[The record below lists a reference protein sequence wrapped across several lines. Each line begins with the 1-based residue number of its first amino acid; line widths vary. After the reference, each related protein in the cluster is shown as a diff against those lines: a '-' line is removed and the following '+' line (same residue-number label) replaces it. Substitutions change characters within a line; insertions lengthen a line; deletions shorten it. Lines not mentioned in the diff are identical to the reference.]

1 MEAYNIK
8 RNRDNIKQKFPPF
21 STTKSEQNPTLSS
34 NQLIG
39 ASDFANHSQT
49 SPVDMQLGETGE
61 AALIRRIKKR
71 DLHSFLKCPLCTGFF
86 RDAHTINECLDTFC
100 KSCIYKYFYEDQN
113 RETCPKCNTH
123 LGGRPLETI
132 ISDQTIQKIV
142 DLLYPQ
148 FKEKD
153 AQAIKTMYKAFQD
166 TNPLPRDRNR
176 NLIDYGIE
184 DDDLIKE

>member
-1 MEAYNIK
+1 MEAYNSK
-8 RNRDNIKQKFPPF
+8 RNRDQSKLKFAEDNDSGQPEDNPF
-21 STTKSEQNPTLSS
+21 HCE
-34 NQLIG
+34 
-39 ASDFANHSQT
+39 
-49 SPVDMQLGETGE
+49 QLGSEGE
-61 AALIRRIKKR
+61 AALIRKIKKR

-142 DLLYPQ
+142 DILYP
-148 FKEKD
+148 
-153 AQAIKTMYKAFQD
+153 
-166 TNPLPRDRNR
+166 
-176 NLIDYGIE
+176 
-184 DDDLIKE
+184 